1 MSQLHEAQRRADPI
15 RRYVA
20 PESLE
25 DALEVLAAHAGSA
38 RAIAGGT
45 DLLLELSRGART
57 GIDTLI
63 DLSVLE
69 GLDTIAERGGRIE
82 LGPLVTHGDVVGF
95 QRMLDVGLPLAQ
107 ACLEV
112 GGPQLRNRATI
123 VGNIVTASPAN
134 DTISALYA
142 LGADVTVSS
151 AGGGDRTVP
160 IEEFFTGFRATALE
174 PGELVTRIS
183 FDALGGA
190 RRGVF
195 VKLGLRR
202 AQAIS
207 VVHAAAVVTDAGD
220 GTVADLVVALGSVG
234 PTIELVEAAAGI
246 ARGRL
251 LADAAPDVAAAAR
264 AAVTPIDDLRS
275 TAEYRSRTI
284 EVVVERA
291 LRSLAAGTEAATWP
305 QRPPRLVSADRAPAA
320 ASPPAPAAA
329 SPPAPAAASPPAPA
343 AASPPAPAAA
353 SPPAPAAASPPAPPR
368 RARTDDDAIVA
379 TVNGVERAAANA
391 AGRTLLDWLR
401 LDLGLTGT
409 KEGCAEGECG
419 ACTVHLDGRAVL
431 ACLVPAARAEG
442 ASITTV
448 EGIAEPGGALHP
460 IQQAL
465 ADCGGVQCGF
475 CTPGFV
481 MSAAMLAVEEP
492 NPSRDQVEHGLSG
505 NLCRCTGYYSI
516 IDALL
521 GDSRKAASGDEPT
534 TCAGMGP
541 DNPPWGAADAEAAP
555 LRGGQEAVPEA
566 APLRGGQEAVPDAE
580 AALLGGGQEAVPDA
594 APMGGGQEAVPDAE
608 AALLG
613 GGQEAVPDAE
623 AALLGGGQEAV
634 PDAEAT
640 VA

>member
-1 MSQLHEAQRRADPI
+1 MSQLHEAQRRANPI
-15 RRYVA
+15 NRYVA
-20 PESLE
+20 PESLD
-25 DALEVLAAHAGSA
+25 DALAALAAHGPSA
-38 RAIAGGT
+38 RVIAGGT

-69 GLDTIAERGGRIE
+69 GLDTIAEHDGRIE

-151 AGGGDRTVP
+151 AGGGDRTMP
-160 IEEFFTGFRATALE
+160 IEAFFTGFRATALE

-190 RRGVF
+190 RRGIF

-220 GTVADLVVALGSVG
+220 GTVADLVLALGSVG

-246 ARGRL
+246 ARGRPL
-251 LADAAPDVAAAAR
+251 SDAASDVAAAAR

-275 TAEYRSRTI
+275 TAEYRSQTT

-305 QRPPRLVSADRAPAA
+305 HRPPRLVSADRAPAA
-320 ASPPAPAAA
+320 ASPGAP
-329 SPPAPAAASPPAPA
+329 S
-343 AASPPAPAAA
+343 
-353 SPPAPAAASPPAPPR
+353 R

-379 TVNGVERAAANA
+379 TVNGVEREAANA

-448 EGIAEPGGALHP
+448 EGVAPPEGDLHP

-492 NPSRDQVEHGLSG
+492 NPSRAQVEHGLSG

-516 IDALL
+516 IDALVV
-521 GDSRKAASGDEPT
+521 D
-534 TCAGMGP
+534 
-541 DNPPWGAADAEAAP
+541 GAVPIAEA
-555 LRGGQEAVPEA
+555 VS
-566 APLRGGQEAVPDAE
+566 
-580 AALLGGGQEAVPDA
+580 
-594 APMGGGQEAVPDAE
+594 
-608 AALLG
+608 
-613 GGQEAVPDAE
+613 
-623 AALLGGGQEAV
+623 
-634 PDAEAT
+634 
-640 VA
+640 

>member
-25 DALEVLAAHAGSA
+25 DALAVLAAHGSSA

-45 DLLLELSRGART
+45 DLLLELGRGARA
-57 GIDTLI
+57 GIDTLV
-63 DLSVLE
+63 DLSVLD
-69 GLDTIAERGGRIE
+69 GLNSITESHGRID
-82 LGPLVTHGDVVGF
+82 LGPLVTHGDVVGWE
-95 QRMLDVGLPLAQ
+95 RMLDVGLPLAQ

-151 AGGGDRTVP
+151 AGGGNRSMP
-160 IEEFFTGFRATALE
+160 IHEFFTGFRTTALE
-174 PGELVTRIS
+174 PGELVTRIA
-183 FDALGGA
+183 FDALGGT
-190 RRGVF
+190 RRGIF

-207 VVHAAAVVTDAGD
+207 VVHAAAVVTVAPD

-234 PTIELVEAAAGI
+234 PTIELVAGAADI
-246 ARGRL
+246 AKGSP
-251 LADAAPDVAAAAR
+251 LADTAAEVAAASR

-275 TAEYRSRTI
+275 TAQYRSHTV

-305 QRPPRLVSADRAPAA
+305 HRPPRLVSAGDQNANGASRSPAGAGQDSHAA
-320 ASPPAPAAA
+320 AETLRS
-329 SPPAPAAASPPAPA
+329 
-343 AASPPAPAAA
+343 
-353 SPPAPAAASPPAPPR
+353 
-368 RARTDDDAIVA
+368 ARQPITDETTVTA
-379 TVNGVERAAANA
+379 TVNGVERSARNA

-419 ACTVHLDGRAVL
+419 ACTVHLDGAAVL
-431 ACLVPAARAEG
+431 ACLVPAARA
-442 ASITTV
+442 ASASVTTV
-448 EGIAEPGGALHP
+448 EGVAHADGSLHRV
-460 IQQAL
+460 QQAL

-481 MSAAMLAVEEP
+481 MSAAMLAAEEP
-492 NPSRDQVEHGLSG
+492 SPSRAQVELALSG

-516 IDALL
+516 IDAVC
-521 GDSRKAASGDEPT
+521 GEGSPAAP
-534 TCAGMGP
+534 AGTGQP
-541 DNPPWGAADAEAAP
+541 AGGTPPLPAAARQGAGAAEP
-555 LRGGQEAVPEA
+555 
-566 APLRGGQEAVPDAE
+566 
-580 AALLGGGQEAVPDA
+580 
-594 APMGGGQEAVPDAE
+594 
-608 AALLG
+608 
-613 GGQEAVPDAE
+613 
-623 AALLGGGQEAV
+623 
-634 PDAEAT
+634 
-640 VA
+640 

>member
-1 MSQLHEAQRRADPI
+1 MSQLHEAQRRANPI
-15 RRYVA
+15 NRYVA
-20 PESLE
+20 PESLD
-25 DALEVLAAHAGSA
+25 DALAALAAHGPSA
-38 RAIAGGT
+38 RVIAGGT

-69 GLDTIAERGGRIE
+69 GLDTIAEHDGRIE

-151 AGGGDRTVP
+151 AGGGDRTMP
-160 IEEFFTGFRATALE
+160 IEAFFTGFRATALE

-190 RRGVF
+190 RRGIF

-220 GTVADLVVALGSVG
+220 GTVADLVLALGSVG

-246 ARGRL
+246 ARGRPL
-251 LADAAPDVAAAAR
+251 SDAASDVAAAAR

-275 TAEYRSRTI
+275 TAEYRSQTT
-284 EVVVERA
+284 EVVVQRA
-291 LRSLAAGTEAATWP
+291 LRSLGAGTEAATWP
-305 QRPPRLVSADRAPAA
+305 HRPPRLVSADRAPAA
-320 ASPPAPAAA
+320 ASPGAP
-329 SPPAPAAASPPAPA
+329 S
-343 AASPPAPAAA
+343 
-353 SPPAPAAASPPAPPR
+353 R

-379 TVNGVERAAANA
+379 TVNGVEREAANA

-419 ACTVHLDGRAVL
+419 ACTVHLDGGAVL

-448 EGIAEPGGALHP
+448 EGVAPPEGDLHP
-460 IQQAL
+460 VQQAL

-492 NPSRDQVEHGLSG
+492 KPSRAQVEHGLSG

-516 IDALL
+516 IDALV
-521 GDSRKAASGDEPT
+521 DD
-534 TCAGMGP
+534 
-541 DNPPWGAADAEAAP
+541 GAVPIAEAAS
-555 LRGGQEAVPEA
+555 
-566 APLRGGQEAVPDAE
+566 
-580 AALLGGGQEAVPDA
+580 
-594 APMGGGQEAVPDAE
+594 
-608 AALLG
+608 
-613 GGQEAVPDAE
+613 
-623 AALLGGGQEAV
+623 
-634 PDAEAT
+634 
-640 VA
+640 

>member
-1 MSQLHEAQRRADPI
+1 MTRLHEAQRRADPI
-15 RRYVA
+15 KRYVA

-25 DALEVLAAHAGSA
+25 DALAVLAARGPSA

-57 GIDTLI
+57 GIDTLV
-63 DLSVLE
+63 DLSVLD
-69 GLDTIAERGGRIE
+69 GLDTITEHRGRVE

-95 QRMLDVGLPLAQ
+95 GRMLSVGLPLAQ

-151 AGGGDRTVP
+151 AGGGHRTMP
-160 IEEFFTGFRATALE
+160 IEDFFTGFRTTALE

-183 FDALGGA
+183 FDALGGG
-190 RRGVF
+190 RRGIF

-207 VVHAAAVVTDAGD
+207 VVHAAAVVTEGSD
-220 GTVADLVVALGSVG
+220 GTVSDLVVALGSVG
-234 PTIELVEAAAGI
+234 PTIELVDAATGI

-251 LADAAPDVAAAAR
+251 LADAAADVAAASR

-275 TAEYRSRTI
+275 TAEYRSHTV

-291 LRSLAAGTEAATWP
+291 LRSLAAGTEASTWP
-305 QRPPRLVSADRAPAA
+305 QSPPRLVVVPDS
-320 ASPPAPAAA
+320 PAP
-329 SPPAPAAASPPAPA
+329 SAPEEPS
-343 AASPPAPAAA
+343 
-353 SPPAPAAASPPAPPR
+353 R
-368 RARTDDDAIVA
+368 REVTDTRTITA
-379 TVNGVERAAANA
+379 TINGVERSAANA

-401 LDLGLTGT
+401 FDLGLTGT

-431 ACLVPAARAEG
+431 ACLVPAARADG
-442 ASITTV
+442 TSITTV
-448 EGIAEPGGALHP
+448 EGVAPPDGGLHP
-460 IQQAL
+460 VQQAL

-481 MSAAMLAVEEP
+481 MSAAMLADEEP
-492 NPSRDQVEHGLSG
+492 HPSREQVEHGLAG

-516 IDALL
+516 IDALCAN
-521 GDSRKAASGDEPT
+521 GDGATPRTGSGERPNGT
-534 TCAGMGP
+534 
-541 DNPPWGAADAEAAP
+541 PPLPIPPGDGATPRTGSGERPNGTPP
-555 LRGGQEAVPEA
+555 LPIPPGEPEA
-566 APLRGGQEAVPDAE
+566 AGL
-580 AALLGGGQEAVPDA
+580 
-594 APMGGGQEAVPDAE
+594 
-608 AALLG
+608 
-613 GGQEAVPDAE
+613 
-623 AALLGGGQEAV
+623 
-634 PDAEAT
+634 
-640 VA
+640 